1 MSLEARNC
9 VNSLYSRWT
18 KAMLKNVKIT
28 IVWRRDGCREV
39 MMSVHVSYLMTYLY
53 QHCKISTKQHR

>member
-18 KAMLKNVKIT
+18 KAMLKNVKLT

-53 QHCKISTKQHR
+53 